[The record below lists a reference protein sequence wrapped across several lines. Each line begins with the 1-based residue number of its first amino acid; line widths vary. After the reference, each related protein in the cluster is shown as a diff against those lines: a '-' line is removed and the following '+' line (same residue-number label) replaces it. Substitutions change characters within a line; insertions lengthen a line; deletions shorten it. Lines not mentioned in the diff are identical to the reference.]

1 MKGTEKIVL
10 TSLLVLLIV
19 VLGAILVTHDWADS
33 PRRLHVDMVH
43 AVRKDRLVDT
53 RALETAQQLAPLA
66 VTHWEQEYA
75 QEALR
80 LADRSVDLAFAM
92 ALADAKDNPPPQTPE
107 TRALTEKL
115 QALETR
121 VAAEQAQAT
130 QLTAKLA
137 KAPEN
142 QKEAVKGDL
151 DLITAQLALDQDEV
165 EDAHGDLTRAGG
177 DTQALIQQE
186 LDEHNASESHTAKVG
201 QADASTWTEASTSK
215 ALVTK
220 VRAIWSLRTKISLL
234 DQARQNALDRAAT
247 DAAAHEAL
255 EKDLEQ
261 EKREKKVVRKRTHA
275 HAKAGEAV
283 PGVAPAAA
291 AGTAGATAS
300 AVASTTAAASGG
312 APVDAQG
319 AAISQLNF
327 LQHLGVDQRDLAS
340 YDRRIQDEQSL
351 AAVYGNWATLA
362 RARRNSDLHAVFVSL
377 AWIVVIG
384 LCIFVANLWVQ
395 KFVADLTIDRRQVQ
409 AIRAVILFAVQVI
422 GIVLILLVIF
432 GVPDNFATVAA
443 LAGAGITVAMKDFI
457 VGFFGWFILM
467 GPDGVKPGDWVEING
482 VGGEVLSVGLLR
494 TVILETGSW
503 ADAGHP
509 TGRKVTFV
517 NSYAIEGHYFN
528 FSTSGQ
534 WMWDEIQVQVPGDK
548 DPYRVA
554 EDIQKVAAG
563 ETVANGKLAEAEWQK
578 ATAGDTK
585 KSFSAEPSMSVR
597 PTGSGVDVRVRYLTR
612 ANERHEVRAKLYRA
626 VLDLL
631 NSAKKPEGA
640 APNPAT

>member
-1 MKGTEKIVL
+1 MKSTEKIVL

-19 VLGAILVTHDWADS
+19 ALGAILATHDWADS

-80 LADRSVDLAFAM
+80 LADRSVDLAFAS
-92 ALADAKDNPPPQTPE
+92 ALADAKDNPPAETPA
-107 TRALTEKL
+107 TREMKDRL

-121 VAAEQAQAT
+121 VAAETAQVA

-142 QKEAVKGDL
+142 QKEAVKGNL
-151 DLITAQLALDQDEV
+151 DLISAQLALDQDEV
-165 EDAHGDLTRAGG
+165 EDTHQDLTRAGG

-186 LDEHNASESHTAKVG
+186 LDQHNASESHTGKAG
-201 QADASTWTEASTSK
+201 QADASSWAEASTSK
-215 ALVTK
+215 ALVTRVK
-220 VRAIWSLRTKISLL
+220 AIWSLHTKISLL
-234 DQARQNALDRAAT
+234 DQARQNALDRAGT
-247 DAAAHEAL
+247 DSRAHEAL
-255 EKDLEQ
+255 EKDLNQ
-261 EKREKKVVRKRTHA
+261 EKAQKKIVRARTKT
-275 HAKAGEAV
+275 HAKADEA
-283 PGVAPAAA
+283 GGGAAA
-291 AGTAGATAS
+291 A
-300 AVASTTAAASGG
+300 AAAAQAASEGG
-312 APVDAQG
+312 PVNAQG
-319 AAISQLNF
+319 AAISQLDF

-362 RARRNSDLHAVFVSL
+362 RARRNAGLHAVFVSL
-377 AWIVVIG
+377 MWIIVIG
-384 LCIFVANLWVQ
+384 LCIFVANFWVQ
-395 KFVADLTIDRRQVQ
+395 KFVADLTIDRRQLQ

-503 ADAGHP
+503 LDAGHP

-517 NSYAIEGHYFN
+517 NSFAIDGHYFN

-534 WMWDEIQVQVPGDK
+534 WMWDEIQVQVPADK

-554 EDIQKVAAG
+554 EDIQKVAAD
-563 ETVANGKLAEAEWQK
+563 ETVENGKLAEEEWQK
-578 ATAGDTK
+578 VTTGDSK
-585 KSFSAEPSMSVR
+585 KSFSATPSMSVR

-631 NSAKKPEGA
+631 NSAKGREGA